1 MKKFEK
7 FLKENELTIAYTEY
21 GMVSFVTKTKKE
33 VTPRFAGEVG
43 LKMWAMK
50 HQERMLQTL

>member
-7 FLKENELTIAYTEY
+7 FLKENELTIAYNSY

-33 VTPRFAGEVG
+33 VTPRFAGEAG

-50 HQERMLQTL
+50 HQEKILQSI